1 MRIGVLNVGSAT
13 AKVAVAEVREGEATV
28 VERFTAEFG
37 GRPDRGGVMQEA
49 LGRLEAPGEEFEAFA
64 HRVVHGG
71 TRFSVP
77 VRIDDEVEA
86 ALQELSHLAPEHNP
100 AAVEGIRA
108 AREVYPGLPEVAVF
122 DTAFHTGRGA
132 SSFRPPLPA
141 GVVEEHGFC
150 RFGFHGIAHA
160 SLVER
165 VARAT
170 ERHPQDVD
178 AVTLQLGGGCSA
190 CAVEAGRSVET
201 SMGFTP
207 AGGLVMSTR
216 SGDIDPGIVVAL
228 ARSGWSTDR
237 IQELLNERSGLLG
250 VGGSGDMRELLELES
265 EGDPDAELAVRMF
278 VRRIVERVGAYWTL
292 LDGKGAL
299 VFGGGIGANSPE
311 IRRRVA
317 EGLVTWGVELDP
329 DQNADVEPGR
339 ISAEG
344 NRPVY
349 AFRSQEARVIA
360 REAAELIAVDG

>member
-13 AKVAVAEVREGEATV
+13 ARVAVAEAREAEVTV
-28 VERFTAEFG
+28 VDRFTAEFG
-37 GRPDRGGVMQEA
+37 GGADRGDVMREA
-49 LGRLEAPGEEFEAFA
+49 LGCLGAPGEELDAFA

-86 ALQELSHLAPEHNP
+86 ALEELSHLAPEHNP
-100 AAVEGIRA
+100 AALEGIRT

-122 DTAFHTGRGA
+122 DTAFHTGRDEA
-132 SSFRPPLPA
+132 SLRPPLPA
-141 GVVEEHGFC
+141 EVVEEHGFC

-160 SLVER
+160 SLVES

-170 ERHPQDVD
+170 ERAPRKVD

-216 SGDIDPGIVVAL
+216 SGDVDPGVLVAL
-228 ARSGWSTDR
+228 VRAGWSPDR
-237 IQELLNERSGLLG
+237 IQELLNERSGLKG
-250 VGGSGDMRELLELES
+250 VGGSGDMRELLERES
-265 EGDPDAELAVRMF
+265 AGDPDAELAVRMF
-278 VRRIVERVGAYWTL
+278 VRRIVERIGAYWTL
-292 LDGKGAL
+292 LDGRGPLA
-299 VFGGGIGANSPE
+299 FGGGIGANSPE

-317 EGLVTWGVELDP
+317 DGLGAWGVKLDP
-329 DQNADVEPGR
+329 ARNASGGPGR

-344 NRPVY
+344 SRPVY
-349 AFRSQEARVIA
+349 AFRSDEARIIA
-360 REAAELIAVDG
+360 REAAGLLAVHV